1 MFIAHFGVG
10 FAAKAAAPKT
20 SLGSFFLASQFVDL
34 LWPSFLLLGLERV
47 RIQPGNTLVT
57 PLDFSYYPFSHSL
70 AAVVVWAI
78 LVALVYQT
86 IRHYQRGAWVLG
98 LAVVSHWVLDLVVH
112 RPDLPL
118 VPGGG
123 SKVGFGLWSS
133 LGGTLAVE
141 FAIFA
146 IGVFLY
152 LRATRAADKT
162 GSYALWAV
170 VVFLAA
176 AYLANVFGAPPPGV
190 AAIAWVGQAQWLIV
204 IWAYWV
210 DRHRVAARP
219 A

>member
-10 FAAKAAAPKT
+10 FSCKAAAPRT
-20 SLGSFFLASQFVDL
+20 SLGSFFLAAQFIDL

-78 LVALVYQT
+78 LFGLVYQLVQ
-86 IRHYQRGAWVLG
+86 RYRRGALLLG
-98 LAVVSHWVLDLVVH
+98 LAVVSHWVLDFVVH

-118 VPGGG
+118 AFGRL
-123 SKVGFGLWSS
+123 KVGLGLWSS

-152 LRATRAADKT
+152 LRVTRAADKM
-162 GSYALWAV
+162 GSYALWALIA
-170 VVFLAA
+170 FLAA
-176 AYLANVFGAPPPGV
+176 AYLANVFGSPPPGV
-190 AAIAWVGQAQWLIV
+190 AAIAWVGQTQWLIV
-204 IWAYWV
+204 LWGYWV
-210 DRHRVAARP
+210 DRHRVATRP